1 MAEVKNSFIKSKMN
15 KDLDARLIPN
25 GEYREGVNIQ
35 VSRSEGADV
44 GALENVL
51 GNDILVDLSS
61 PNGVYIPGL
70 TTIGM
75 YSDDTSNNIYIFL
88 TDFTETKLSTISG
101 DTQREY
107 NVASL
112 NYYELANNFIWVYN
126 TVSREAVLLVKG
138 SFLNFSTTNPILSV
152 NLLED
157 LLFWT
162 DNRNQPR
169 RINVSFANDDAAN
182 KSPTYYVNED
192 QISVASYN
200 PFEAIDLYY
209 LNKNAY
215 NTNGG
220 QGTTITVSSG
230 NTPDW
235 TVSLNAG
242 TLVGIDPSKLIGA
255 AVTWTGQATGVYVV
269 KSYGG
274 NVLVIEGTPDPSLTV
289 GTVLTFNQNLS
300 SSVYVTSM
308 LDVNSPKLPNK
319 TTTNPDYNANYS
331 GDPDYLEDK
340 FVRFSYRFRFEDG
353 EVSIMAPF
361 TQAAFIPKQD
371 GYFLNPDVEGT
382 PEPVGNTTDESA
394 AYRST
399 IVDFMEN
406 KVNQILMQ
414 IPLPVQGKSLSADYK
429 VSEIEILYKESDA
442 IATKVVDT
450 ILATGPQ
457 GFGNMPD
464 PNNLTGEAIPRTTTF
479 VEYNYQGVKPY
490 KTLPKG
496 DLTRVYD
503 KVPVRA
509 LGQEVIS
516 NRIVYSNFQDKHT
529 PPASLEF
536 NVGIFDKKIFDIG
549 STGVARNK
557 AIWYTSMTEYP
568 MHTVKQNRNYQVG
581 VVLSDRYGRSSTTIL
596 SSTQKQGTTLD
607 LSGDVA
613 TYQGGTIYHP
623 YTPVPA
629 GGAATDVQSWPGDS
643 IKVLFNQA
651 IGFSGG
657 GASELPNLQT
667 YWPGLYN
674 GDATSASYNPL
685 GWYSYKI
692 VVKQNE
698 QEYYN
703 VYLPGILNGYPDA
716 PAEPADPAN
725 TINFITLFG
734 DNINKVPADLTEVG
748 PDQKQY
754 RSGVQLYGRVTPRS
768 KTVAPIVQSPAFNT
782 QFYPGTASDTTIAL
796 ANQNSMLE
804 QPTATPPKTTYLDI
818 YQTESNPPLGRVT
831 QSDVTNP
838 IGSNPQP
845 VAITTAYNFLLG
857 VYETEPVESAIDI
870 FWETSTSGL
879 ISDLNEA
886 INAEGDSIAGITT
899 GNGGSTWVFNLYE
912 DILPSNSSA
921 VTSSSQSVN
930 SDYSAGTYSS
940 VSFYP
945 YYSSGVSD
953 NPQDTEITIDSVVDG
968 IGRDR
973 SLDFFIKRTGG
984 SPDSYLIYPSKSFY
998 FGQNASIDESYVFT
1012 LSITDGDPGPNN
1024 GQVST
1029 VIAYGN
1035 LSNVAPK
1042 IENCVASFNPT
1053 AGASVLKTYIATNG
1067 SADVTKNKE
1076 DLTYTLTQTPLLPT
1090 LTIVKDANNDGVL
1103 TDDPPRLNGPMV
1115 VVVTVTDAGG
1125 ATDTC
1130 TTALNGSIGYRT
1142 LPLNEDFYTSGNKSI
1157 DGGPFIVNKGT
1168 ESSGFFW
1175 TSSPNNGIN
1184 DPITNAFSSVTVP
1197 PQAMNR
1203 TPVGGLILPDALNIT
1218 TTGAGTETLSQPAS
1232 IPLSPGWEWINTNR
1246 TAAASVA
1253 FDNSSTNS
1261 RIDTLGAFAYN
1272 GELTYGPPIGLT
1284 KGTAYIIVDFE
1295 SSILDGV
1302 ALQDAPG
1309 YIWPVYLQY
1318 RPLNR
1323 IGGWQDA
1330 LDIEGAPIVF
1340 GQTQVNNNTIS
1351 NSGSS
1356 QFAQTGVI
1364 SNREKSEFTVAANTY
1379 DKFNA
1384 AESYNY
1390 GRFGFGNNSR
1400 PVKAVSRHLFAFGQ
1414 CQAYRDQTTF
1424 AENPLAPDQIGDYRL
1439 QVRWPNGRNQILKN
1453 GLYVDGGKRVTI
1465 GLNNSN
1471 AEGEYNNYTQS
1482 QESAQVKL
1490 QFGDFYRPFQL
1501 GYKQNDLSYA
1511 YRVSGGFSVDIAS
1524 AEQLSISSSNV
1535 VYAREWAFR
1544 YVSRF
1549 YIDSILTIPWEPG
1562 ETTLPSGATNPRYN
1576 TQNVDAYYRYTSDLQ
1591 AANSI
1596 DGNDYSNVEKDQFTP
1611 FGKNRSRWTIL
1622 DRSWVA
1628 KFTPNGK
1635 KILKTSIPL
1644 QVLDEGG
1651 GGGGTNPQQPTG
1663 SSLLLPDGVTDG
1675 SQNVT
1680 MNEIRAANQPVPFIL
1695 TFRGKDTNDVTAVRD
1710 AAKTFASNLST
1721 LPFDPVNG
1729 NVLSGGNVEFYN
1741 SFPQSV
1747 NPNSFTPVVNVT
1759 FNSFSNN
1766 PTVLTYLED
1775 PGLGATITITNSSLN
1790 SPIAGGGDN
1799 IFWIVLAS
1807 IQ

>member
-51 GNDILVDLSS
+51 GNDLIVDLSS
-61 PNGVYIPGL
+61 PDGVYIPNL

-75 YSDDTSNNIYIFL
+75 YSDDTSSNIYIFL
-88 TDFTETKLSTISG
+88 TDFTETEISTISG
-101 DTQREY
+101 NSQRQY
-107 NVASL
+107 NPASL
-112 NYYELANNFIWVYN
+112 NYYESANNFIWVYN
-126 TVSREAVLLVKG
+126 TVSGDARLLVKG
-138 SFLNFSTTNPILSV
+138 PFLNFSTTNPILSV

-169 RINVSFANDDAAN
+169 RINVSFANDNAAN
-182 KSPTYYVNED
+182 KNPTYYVNED

-200 PFEAIDLYY
+200 PFEAIELYY
-209 LNKNAY
+209 LNQDAY

-220 QGTTITVSSG
+220 QGTTSSVSTG
-230 NTPDW
+230 TTPDW
-235 TVSLNAG
+235 TISLSAG

-255 AVTWTGQATGVYVV
+255 AVTWTGQATGIYTV

-274 NVLVIEGTPDPSLTV
+274 NVLVIEGTPDPSLTA
-289 GTVLTFNQNLS
+289 GIVLTFNENLS

-308 LDVNSPKLPNK
+308 LDVNSPTLPNK
-319 TTTNPDYNANYS
+319 TDTNPDYNPNYS

-371 GYFLNPDVEGT
+371 GYFLTPDVEGS
-382 PEPVGNTTDESA
+382 PEPVGNTTDENA

-406 KVNQILMQ
+406 KVNQIIMQ
-414 IPLPVQGKSLSADYK
+414 IPLPVQGKSLSTDYK

-442 IATKVVDT
+442 IATKVIDT
-450 ILATGPQ
+450 ISSTGPQ

-464 PNNLTGEAIPRTTTF
+464 PSNPTGDSIPRTTTF
-479 VEYNYQGVKPY
+479 VDYSYQGVKPY

-529 PPASLEF
+529 PPESLEF
-536 NVGIFDKKIFDIG
+536 NVGIFDKKVFDVG

-557 AIWYTSMTEYP
+557 SIWYTSITEYP

-596 SSTQKQGTTLD
+596 SSTQQQGTTLN
-607 LSGDVA
+607 SAGEVS

-623 YTPVPA
+623 YTPAPA
-629 GGAATDVQSWPGDS
+629 GGGATDVQSWPGDS

-674 GDATSASYNPL
+674 GDATSADYNPL

-754 RSGVQLYGRVTPRS
+754 RSGVQLYGRVTPKS
-768 KTVAPIVQSPAFNT
+768 KTVAPVRESPAFNT

-796 ANQNSMLE
+796 ANQNSMIE
-804 QPTATPPKTTYLDI
+804 ATPPKTQYLDI

-857 VYETEPVESAIDI
+857 VYETEPVESVIDI

-899 GNGGSTWVFNLYE
+899 GNGGTTWIFNLYE
-912 DILPSNSSA
+912 DILPSNPAA

-930 SDYSAGTYSS
+930 SDYNAGVYSS

-945 YYSSGVSD
+945 YYSSGVGD
-953 NPQDTEITIDSVVDG
+953 NPQDTTIAIDSVVDTLG
-968 IGRDR
+968 KDR
-973 SLDFFIKRTGG
+973 SSDFFIKRTNG
-984 SPDSYLIYPSKSFY
+984 SPDSYLIYPTTNFY
-998 FGQNASIDESYVFT
+998 FGQNAAVDESYVFT
-1012 LSITDGDPGPNN
+1012 LSITDNDPGTNQ

-1029 VIAYGN
+1029 VIAYGSLN
-1035 LSNVAPK
+1035 NIAPN
-1042 IENCVASFNPT
+1042 IENCVSSFNPPD
-1053 AGASVLKTYIATNG
+1053 GAELLKTYITTNG
-1067 SADVTKNKE
+1067 SADISRDKL
-1076 DLTYTLTQTPLLPT
+1076 DLTYTLTQSPPNPV
-1090 LTIVKDANNDGVL
+1090 LTIETDADGNGALKDPSKQLSGS
-1103 TDDPPRLNGPMV
+1103 M
-1115 VVVTVTDAGG
+1115 VVTVTATDAGG

-1130 TTALNGSIGYRT
+1130 ITAFNGSIGYRT
-1142 LPLNEDFYTSGNKSI
+1142 LPLNDNFYTSGSKSI
-1157 DGGPFIVNKGT
+1157 SGGPLIVNKAS

-1175 TSSPNNGIN
+1175 TSSPNLGIN
-1184 DPITNAFSSVTVP
+1184 DPISNIPT
-1197 PQAMNR
+1197 QAMDR
-1203 TPVGGLILPDALNIT
+1203 TPVGNLILPDTLDT
-1218 TTGAGTETLSQPAS
+1218 TTAGEGTETKSQDS
-1232 IPLSPGWEWINTNR
+1232 NTIGWKWTNTNR

-1253 FDNSSTNS
+1253 FDQSSTNTAMS
-1261 RIDTLGAFAYN
+1261 NALGSNAYN
-1272 GELTYGPPIGLT
+1272 GQLTFGAPIGLT
-1284 KGTAYIIVDFE
+1284 QGTAYILVDFE
-1295 SSILDGV
+1295 SSIVKNINLS
-1302 ALQDAPG
+1302 DAPG

-1318 RPLNR
+1318 RTVSL

-1330 LDIEGAPIVF
+1330 LDIEGQPIVF
-1340 GQTQVNNNTIS
+1340 GRTQVNNNTIA

-1356 QFAQTGVI
+1356 QFAATGVI
-1364 SNREKSEFTVAANTY
+1364 SNRDKSEFTVNANTY

-1384 AESYNY
+1384 VEGYNY
-1390 GRFGFGNNSR
+1390 GREGFGNPTR
-1400 PVKAVSRHLFAFGQ
+1400 PVKSVARFLFAFGQ

-1424 AENPLAPDQIGDYRL
+1424 APVADAPDKIGDYRL
-1439 QVRWPNGRNQILKN
+1439 QIRYPNGRNQVLKN
-1453 GLYVDGGKRVTI
+1453 GVYVDGGSRVTI
-1465 GLNNSN
+1465 SAG
-1471 AEGEYNNYTQS
+1471 GESAQSPYDSYTGGQD
-1482 QESAQVKL
+1482 SAQVKL
-1490 QFGDFYRPFQL
+1490 QFGDFYNPFQL
-1501 GYKQNDLSYA
+1501 GYRQNALSYP
-1511 YRVSGGFSVDIAS
+1511 YRVSRGFNVDIPN
-1524 AEQLSISSSNV
+1524 AEQAVILSDDI
-1535 VYAREWAFR
+1535 VYAREWAFK

-1549 YIDSILTIPWEPG
+1549 YIDPALTIPWQPG
-1562 ETTLPSGATNPRYN
+1562 ETTLPSGAANLRYN
-1576 TQNVDAYYRYTSDLQ
+1576 GQTVDAYYRYSSAPSSSGATTT
-1591 AANSI
+1591 NSF
-1596 DGNDYSNVEKDQFTP
+1596 DGTDNANVEKDKFTP
-1611 FGKNRSRWTIL
+1611 FGKGVNWTNM

-1628 KFTPNGK
+1628 QFTKLGIK
-1635 KILKTSIPL
+1635 VKRTSIPL

-1651 GGGGTNPQQPTG
+1651 GGGGLPPVQPTG
-1663 SSLLLPDGVTDG
+1663 ATLLLPDGVSDG
-1675 SQNVT
+1675 SQNAYINPIGIAGGPVAFTLVFKGDSSANVT
-1680 MNEIRAANQPVPFIL
+1680 KVRNAALAFANTI
-1695 TFRGKDTNDVTAVRD
+1695 DTNFNPNGT
-1710 AAKTFASNLST
+1710 NI
-1721 LPFDPVNG
+1721 VNQ
-1729 NVLSGGNVEFYN
+1729 GNVEFYN
-1741 SFPQSV
+1741 F
-1747 NPNSFTPVVNVT
+1747 NYTNVVDVT
-1759 FNSFSNN
+1759 FGSFAGGSNITYAERTGGAEVVITACNVNN
-1766 PTVLTYLED
+1766 PV
-1775 PGLGATITITNSSLN
+1775 S
-1790 SPIAGGGDN
+1790 GGGTN
-1799 IFWIVLAS
+1799 KFWIVPGN
-1807 IQ
+1807 I

>member
-126 TVSREAVLLVKG
+126 TLSRDATLLVKG

-169 RINVSFANDDAAN
+169 RINVSFANDDIAN
-182 KSPTYYVNED
+182 KSPTYYINED

-200 PFEAIDLYY
+200 PFEAIELYY
-209 LNKNAY
+209 LNQNAY

-220 QGTTITVSSG
+220 QGTTLTISSG

-235 TVSLNAG
+235 TVSLSAS

-382 PEPVGNTTDESA
+382 PEPVGNTADENA

-442 IATKVVDT
+442 IATKVIDT

-457 GFGNMPD
+457 GFGSMPD

-536 NVGIFDKKIFDIG
+536 NVGIFDKKIFDVG
-549 STGVARNK
+549 STGVDRNK

-607 LSGDVA
+607 PSGDVA

-716 PAEPADPAN
+716 PAEPADPVN

-804 QPTATPPKTTYLDI
+804 QPTATPPKTTYLDV

-912 DILPSNSSA
+912 DILPSNSGA

-953 NPQDTEITIDSVVDG
+953 NPQDTRITIDSVVDG
-968 IGRDR
+968 TGRDR
-973 SLDFFIKRTGG
+973 SSDFFIERTAG
-984 SPDSYLIYPSKSFY
+984 SPDSYLIYPSTSFY

-1012 LSITDGDPGPNN
+1012 LSITDDDPGTNQ

-1035 LSNVAPK
+1035 LSNVAPN
-1042 IENCVASFNPT
+1042 IENCLSSFNPT
-1053 AGASVLKTYIATNG
+1053 SGARLLKTYITKNG
-1067 SADVTKNKE
+1067 SSDASRNKL
-1076 DLTYTLTQTPLLPT
+1076 DLTYTLTQNPVAPA
-1090 LTIVKDANNDGVL
+1090 LTITTDQDGNGALKDPSEQLAGA
-1103 TDDPPRLNGPMV
+1103 MI
-1115 VVVTVTDAGG
+1115 VTVTATDAGG

-1130 TTALNGSIGYRT
+1130 TTAFNGSIGYRT
-1142 LPLNEDFYTSGNKSI
+1142 IPLNNDFYTSGSKSI
-1157 DGGPFIVNKGT
+1157 SGGPFIVNKSS

-1175 TSSPNNGIN
+1175 TSVPTLGVN
-1184 DPITNAFSSVTVP
+1184 DPIQSAPT
-1197 PQAMNR
+1197 QAMNR
-1203 TPVGGLILPDALNIT
+1203 TPVNGLSLPDSLNIT
-1218 TTGAGTETLSQPAS
+1218 TTPAASPGTETLSQDFDATS
-1232 IPLSPGWEWINTNR
+1232 GWKWTNSNR

-1253 FDNSSTNS
+1253 FDQSSTNAAMKNA
-1261 RIDTLGAFAYN
+1261 LGSDAYD
-1272 GELTYGPPIGLT
+1272 GQLSFGPPIGLT
-1284 KGTAYIIVDFE
+1284 EGTAYIIVDFE
-1295 SSILDGV
+1295 SSILESIV
-1302 ALQDAPG
+1302 KSDAPG

-1318 RPLNR
+1318 RTIIPATGF
-1323 IGGWQDA
+1323 IPIIPGGWQDA

-1340 GQTQVNNNTIS
+1340 GQTQVNNNTIA

-1390 GRFGFGNNSR
+1390 GKKGFGNDSR

-1424 AENPLAPDQIGDYRL
+1424 AEVPGAPDKIGDYRL
-1439 QVRWPNGRNQILKN
+1439 QVRWPNGRNQVIKN
-1453 GLYVDGGKRVTI
+1453 GTYVDGGERVTI
-1465 GLNNSN
+1465 GLNNES
-1471 AEGEYNNYTQS
+1471 AQDPYNSYVGGQ
-1482 QESAQVKL
+1482 QSAQVKL
-1490 QFGDFYRPFQL
+1490 QFGDFYNPFQL
-1501 GYKQNDLSYA
+1501 GYKQNELSYP
-1511 YRVSGGFSVDIAS
+1511 YRVSRNFSLDEPN
-1524 AEQLSISSSNV
+1524 AEQAGILSDDV

-1549 YIDSILTIPWEPG
+1549 YIDPLLTIPWQPG
-1562 ETTLPSGATNPRYN
+1562 ERFLPSGAANLRYN
-1576 TQNVDAYYRYTSDLQ
+1576 DQTVDAYYRYTS
-1591 AANSI
+1591 APSSSGATTTNSF
-1596 DGNDYSNVEKDQFTP
+1596 DGNDYSNVEKDKFTP
-1611 FGKNRSRWTIL
+1611 FGKGVNWTNI

-1628 KFTPNGK
+1628 KFTKLGI
-1635 KILKTSIPL
+1635 KIKQSSKPL

-1651 GGGGTNPQQPTG
+1651 GGSGTQPVQPIG
-1663 SSLLLPDGVTDG
+1663 AQLLLPGDVSDF
-1675 SQNVT
+1675 SQNAYINPILGIVGAVT
-1680 MNEIRAANQPVPFIL
+1680 FTLVFKGNTTSNVSAVRSAALAFANIV
-1695 TFRGKDTNDVTAVRD
+1695 DTNFNPLGT
-1710 AAKTFASNLST
+1710 NI
-1721 LPFDPVNG
+1721 VN
-1729 NVLSGGNVEFYN
+1729 NGNVEFYN
-1741 SFPQSV
+1741 F
-1747 NPNSFTPVVNVT
+1747 NYTDVVNVI
-1759 FNSFSNN
+1759 FGSFAGGSEVTYEEITNGAQVVITGCSVNN
-1766 PTVLTYLED
+1766 PVY
-1775 PGLGATITITNSSLN
+1775 P
-1790 SPIAGGGDN
+1790 GGGN
-1799 IFWIVLAS
+1799 NKFWIVRGN
-1807 IQ
+1807 I

>member
-51 GNDILVDLSS
+51 GNDLIVDLSS
-61 PNGVYIPGL
+61 PNGVYIPNL

-75 YSDDTSNNIYIFL
+75 YSDDTSSNIYIFL
-88 TDFTETKLSTISG
+88 TDFTETEISTISG
-101 DTQREY
+101 NSQRQY
-107 NVASL
+107 NPASL
-112 NYYELANNFIWVYN
+112 NYYESANNFIWVYN
-126 TVSREAVLLVKG
+126 TVSGDARLLVKG
-138 SFLNFSTTNPILSV
+138 PFLNFSTTNPILSV

-169 RINVSFANDDAAN
+169 RINVSFANDNAAN
-182 KSPTYYVNED
+182 KNPTYYVNED

-200 PFEAIDLYY
+200 PFEAIELYY
-209 LNKNAY
+209 LNQDAY

-220 QGTTITVSSG
+220 QGTTSSVSTG
-230 NTPDW
+230 TTPDW
-235 TVSLNAG
+235 TISLSAS

-255 AVTWTGQATGVYVV
+255 AVTWTGQATGVYTV

-274 NVLVIEGTPDPSLTV
+274 NVLVIEGTPDPSLTA
-289 GTVLTFNQNLS
+289 GIVLTFNENLS

-308 LDVNSPKLPNK
+308 LDVNSPTLPNK
-319 TTTNPDYNANYS
+319 TDTNPDYNPNYS

-371 GYFLNPDVEGT
+371 GYFLTPDVEGS
-382 PEPVGNTTDESA
+382 PEPVGNTTDENA

-406 KVNQILMQ
+406 KVNQIIMQ
-414 IPLPVQGKSLSADYK
+414 IPLPVQGKSLSTDYK

-442 IATKVVDT
+442 IATKVIDT
-450 ILATGPQ
+450 ISSTGPQ

-464 PNNLTGEAIPRTTTF
+464 PSNPTGDSIPRTTTF
-479 VEYNYQGVKPY
+479 VDYSYQGVKPY

-529 PPASLEF
+529 PPESLEF
-536 NVGIFDKKIFDIG
+536 NVGIFDKKVFDVG

-557 AIWYTSMTEYP
+557 SIWYTSITEYP

-596 SSTQKQGTTLD
+596 SSTQQQGTTLN
-607 LSGDVA
+607 SAGEVS

-623 YTPVPA
+623 YTPAPA

-674 GDATSASYNPL
+674 GNATSADYNPL

-754 RSGVQLYGRVTPRS
+754 RSGVQLYGRVTPKS
-768 KTVAPIVQSPAFNT
+768 KTVAPVRESPAFNT

-804 QPTATPPKTTYLDI
+804 ATPPKTQYLDI

-845 VAITTAYNFLLG
+845 STITTAYNFLLG
-857 VYETEPVESAIDI
+857 VYETEPVESVIDI

-899 GNGGSTWVFNLYE
+899 GNGGTTWIFNLYE
-912 DILPSNSSA
+912 DIEPSNSAA

-930 SDYSAGTYSS
+930 SDYSAGVYSS

-945 YYSSGVSD
+945 YYSSGVGD
-953 NPQDTEITIDSVVDG
+953 NPQDTTIAIDSVVDTLG
-968 IGRDR
+968 KDR
-973 SLDFFIKRTGG
+973 SSDFFIKRTNG
-984 SPDSYLIYPSKSFY
+984 SPDSYLIYPTTSFY
-998 FGQNASIDESYVFT
+998 FGQNAAVDESYVFT
-1012 LSITDGDPGPNN
+1012 LSITDNDPGTNQ

-1029 VIAYGN
+1029 VIAYGSLN
-1035 LSNVAPK
+1035 NIAPN
-1042 IENCVASFNPT
+1042 IENCVSSFNPPD
-1053 AGASVLKTYIATNG
+1053 GVELLKTYVTTNG
-1067 SADVTKNKE
+1067 SADVSRDKL
-1076 DLTYTLTQTPLLPT
+1076 DLTYTLTQSSPNPV
-1090 LTIVKDANNDGVL
+1090 LTIETDIDGNGALKD
-1103 TDDPPRLNGPMV
+1103 PSKQLNGAM
-1115 VVVTVTDAGG
+1115 VVTVTATDAGG
-1125 ATDTC
+1125 ATATC
-1130 TTALNGSIGYRT
+1130 TTAFNGSIGYRT
-1142 LPLNEDFYTSGNKSI
+1142 LPLNDDFYTSGTKSI
-1157 DGGPFIVNKGT
+1157 NGGPLIINKAS

-1175 TSSPNNGIN
+1175 TSAPTLGVN
-1184 DPITNAFSSVTVP
+1184 DPIP
-1197 PQAMNR
+1197 GIPIQAMDR
-1203 TPVGGLILPDALNIT
+1203 TPVQPGLDLPSTLDIT
-1218 TTGAGTETLSQPAS
+1218 TAGEGTETIS
-1232 IPLSPGWEWINTNR
+1232 INAAFNAPGWKWTNTNR

-1253 FDNSSTNS
+1253 FDQSSTNP
-1261 RIDTLGAFAYN
+1261 RILTLGSNAYD
-1272 GELTYGPPIGLT
+1272 GQLTFGPPIGLT
-1284 KGTAYIIVDFE
+1284 QGTAYILVDFE
-1295 SSILDGV
+1295 SSIVENINLS
-1302 ALQDAPG
+1302 DAPG

-1318 RPLNR
+1318 RTIIPATPAVP
-1323 IGGWQDA
+1323 ITIPGAWQDA
-1330 LDIEGAPIVF
+1330 LDIEGQPIVF
-1340 GQTQVNNNTIS
+1340 GRTQVNNNTIA

-1364 SNREKSEFTVAANTY
+1364 SNRDKSEFTVAANTY

-1384 AESYNY
+1384 VEGYNY
-1390 GRFGFGNNSR
+1390 GRQGFGNPTR
-1400 PVKAVSRHLFAFGQ
+1400 PVKSVARFLFAFGQ

-1424 AENPLAPDQIGDYRL
+1424 APVPGAPDKIGDYRL
-1439 QVRWPNGRNQILKN
+1439 QVRYPNGRNQVLKN
-1453 GLYVDGGKRVTI
+1453 GVYVDGGNQVTI
-1465 GLNNSN
+1465 SSN
-1471 AEGEYNNYTQS
+1471 MAAPQSPYDSYTGGQD
-1482 QESAQVKL
+1482 SAQVKL
-1490 QFGDFYRPFQL
+1490 QFGDFYNPFQL
-1501 GYKQNDLSYA
+1501 GYKQNELSYP
-1511 YRVSGGFSVDIAS
+1511 YRVSRGFNVDIPN
-1524 AEQLSISSSNV
+1524 AEQAVILSDDI
-1535 VYAREWAFR
+1535 VYAREWAFK

-1549 YIDSILTIPWEPG
+1549 YIDPVLTIPWEPG
-1562 ETTLPSGATNPRYN
+1562 ETTLPSGAANLRYN
-1576 TQNVDAYYRYTSDLQ
+1576 GQTVDAYYRYTS
-1591 AANSI
+1591 APSSSGATTTNSF
-1596 DGNDYSNVEKDQFTP
+1596 DGTDNANVEKDKFTP
-1611 FGKNRSRWTIL
+1611 FGKGVNWTNM

-1628 KFTPNGK
+1628 KFTKLGVK
-1635 KILKTSIPL
+1635 VKRTSIPL

-1651 GGGGTNPQQPTG
+1651 GGGGVPPVQPTG
-1663 SSLLLPDGVTDG
+1663 ATLLLPDGVSDG
-1675 SQNVT
+1675 SQNAYINPIGIAGGPVT
-1680 MNEIRAANQPVPFIL
+1680 FTLVFKGDSSANVTKVRNAALAFANTI
-1695 TFRGKDTNDVTAVRD
+1695 DTNFNPNGT
-1710 AAKTFASNLST
+1710 NI
-1721 LPFDPVNG
+1721 VNQ
-1729 NVLSGGNVEFYN
+1729 GNVEFYN
-1741 SFPQSV
+1741 FNYTNV
-1747 NPNSFTPVVNVT
+1747 VDVTFGSFTGGSNITYAERTGGAEVVITACNV
-1759 FNSFSNN
+1759 NN
-1766 PTVLTYLED
+1766 PV
-1775 PGLGATITITNSSLN
+1775 S
-1790 SPIAGGGDN
+1790 GGGTN
-1799 IFWIVLAS
+1799 KFWIVPGN
-1807 IQ
+1807 I